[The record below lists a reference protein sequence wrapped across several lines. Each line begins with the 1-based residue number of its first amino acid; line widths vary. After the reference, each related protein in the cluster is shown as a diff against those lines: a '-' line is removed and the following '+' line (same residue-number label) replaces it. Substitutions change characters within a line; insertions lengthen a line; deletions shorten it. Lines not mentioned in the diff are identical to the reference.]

1 MTAAGRRSPVR
12 RVLAKA
18 DLFLISMIATVV
30 LATVLPATGA
40 AVPVAKGAS
49 TTAIALLFFLNGV
62 RLSTADALRGLRHW
76 RLHTTVVVVS
86 FLIFPLLG
94 VAFQVFVPWLLSP
107 ALYVGVLFLS
117 TLPSTVQSSIAFTS
131 IAGGNVSA
139 AVCAASLSNILGVF
153 VSPFLVALLLSKNA
167 VVSPENLL
175 TLCAQ
180 IILPFV
186 AGQLLRRW
194 LVGWVT
200 RHPVS
205 MRIVDRGSILL
216 VVYSAFSESVVSGIW
231 RELSVLSVAAV
242 LLADAVLL
250 AIVLCLTWFGSGLLR
265 FDRADRI
272 AIMFCGSKKSLTT
285 GVPIAAVQFP
295 GPALGLTIFPLILFH
310 QLQIFVC
317 AVLARRFAQTTAAVS
332 AATESAAAPA

>member
-1 MTAAGRRSPVR
+1 MTAAEPRSAARRL
-12 RVLAKA
+12 LAKA
-18 DLFLISMIATVV
+18 DLFLVGMIATVV
-30 LATVLPATGA
+30 LATLLPATGA
-40 AVPVAKGAS
+40 AVPIAKGAS
-49 TTAIALLFFLNGV
+49 TVAIALLFFLNGV
-62 RLSTADALRGLRHW
+62 RLSTAEALRGLRHW

-86 FLIFPLLG
+86 FLVFPMLG
-94 VAFQVFVPWLLSP
+94 LAFQVFVPWLLSP

-131 IAGGNVSA
+131 LAGGNVSA
-139 AVCAASLSNILGVF
+139 AVCAASLSNVLGVF
-153 VSPFLVALLLSKNA
+153 VSPFLVALLLSKHA
-167 VVSPENLL
+167 VVSPENIL

-194 LVGWVT
+194 LAGWVG
-200 RHPVS
+200 RHPAS

-231 RELSVLSVAAV
+231 RELSLLSVLAV
-242 LLADAVLL
+242 ILADVLLL

-295 GPALGLTIFPLILFH
+295 GPALGLTIFPLMLFH
-310 QLQIFVC
+310 QIQIFVC
-317 AVLARRFAQTTAAVS
+317 AVLARRFAQTTAADT
-332 AATESAAAPA
+332 APAESAPASA